1 MLHTF
6 VAFVS
11 KVKGLKVFLMCLYLI
26 LLGFCAS
33 GQGYTL
39 HFRYVHATQD
49 SNIVQKLLPT
59 ATTYPDSS
67 SVKAALKKLIRQLH
81 EKSYWA
87 ASIDTLRFSQ
97 QKAFALVHLGQS
109 YPTIRLSVLPSS
121 QSWVAAAGYPSSFFR
136 QRNLSYKDFLQ
147 LKERVLKEFE
157 NNGYPFAQVY
167 LDSVQWQD
175 QVPHAQLRTQQG
187 TYIVFDSLI
196 INGNA
201 KINRNFLSHY
211 LKILPQQ
218 PFSQQKIKDAEKI
231 LNTLP
236 YCKLKQPIDVV
247 FVRDRAF
254 PRLQLEAVKASQ
266 FDGIVGLLPNSLRN
280 NELVLAGQVQLKLQN
295 LFKSGKTFG
304 VDWQRPQPNTQ
315 LLQVQYQHPNLLR
328 TRIDVEGKLD
338 LQLRDTAFSNLSLGL
353 RLAYPLNARSTF
365 AVFTDYNS
373 STILDTLQYTGKTSQ
388 RNLADT
394 QLQLYGVAYQYQTLN
409 DFFKPQKGWWLRTEI
424 GIGNKKIQ
432 PKWQEQD
439 SIYQQISLQS
449 PQVRLKADWQQFFPT
464 GKQSTVLLRLQMGVM
479 WNNSLFINE
488 LFQIGGLKS
497 LRGFNENSFFSD
509 QYAIAT
515 LEYRLYTTQ
524 NITLFAFTDGAW
536 LSYRT
541 TQQSLQSIV
550 LGVGGGMSLQTQV
563 GIFHF
568 VYALGQSAT
577 QNMSIAQSKV
587 HFGLTTR
594 F

>member
-6 VAFVS
+6 FAFLL
-11 KVKGLKVFLMCLYLI
+11 KVKLLKFFLFCQCFL
-26 LLGFCAS
+26 LLGWVVY
-33 GQGYTL
+33 GQNYTL
-39 HFRYVHATQD
+39 HFRYTNAAQD
-49 SNIVQKLLPT
+49 SVIVQKLLPST
-59 ATTYPDSS
+59 ATYPDSS
-67 SVKAALKKLIRQLH
+67 TVKIVLKKLIQQLH

-87 ASIDTLRFSQ
+87 ASIDTLRFLP
-97 QKAFALVHLGQS
+97 KKALVILHLGQH
-109 YPTIRLSVLPSS
+109 YPTIRLAVLPSS
-121 QSWVAAAGYPSSFFR
+121 QSWVAAAGYPPSFFR
-136 QRNLSYKDFLQ
+136 QRNLSHKDFLQ
-147 LKERVLKEFE
+147 LKERLLKEFE

-167 LDSVQWQD
+167 LDSVQWKD
-175 QVPHAQLRTQQG
+175 QVPHAKLTTQQG

-196 INGNA
+196 INGSA

-236 YCKLKQPIDVV
+236 YCKLKQPIDII

-254 PRLQLEAVKASQ
+254 PRLYLEAVKASQ
-266 FDGIVGLLPNSLRN
+266 FDGIVGLLPNSLKN

-338 LQLRDTAFSNLSLGL
+338 LQLRDTAFSNLTLGL

-365 AVFTDYNS
+365 SVFTDYNS
-373 STILDTLQYTGKTSQ
+373 STVLDTLQYTGKTSQ

-394 QLQLYGVAYQYQTLN
+394 QLQLYGIGYQYQTLN

-432 PKWQEQD
+432 PKWQQQD
-439 SIYQQISLQS
+439 SIYQQIALQS

-464 GKQSTVLLRLQMGVM
+464 GKQSTLLLRLQLGVM

-488 LFQIGGLKS
+488 LFQIGGLKT

-509 QYAIAT
+509 QYAITT

-541 TQQSLQSIV
+541 TQQSLQSTV